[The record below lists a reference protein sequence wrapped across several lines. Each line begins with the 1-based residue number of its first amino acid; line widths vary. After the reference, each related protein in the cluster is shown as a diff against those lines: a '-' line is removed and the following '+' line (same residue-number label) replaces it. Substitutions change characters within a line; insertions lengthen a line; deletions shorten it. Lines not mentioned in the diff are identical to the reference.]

1 MEYNLNKPFY
11 GVQEGIL
18 YGQNERVDELNER
31 IQSRYF
37 SDAPLSTNFDP
48 RPVQTKF
55 TLFPI
60 IDSRKESSERILPS
74 INHMVESN
82 FSPATRNGPPSGYFA
97 NIDTE
102 TLLRNQTVALQHGA
116 DRGVYIPSSN
126 SDLYKV
132 HVISRPSEQPFT
144 NLFKKE
150 EYSTYNSNNF
160 ENTPIGKDK
169 FFNHTRTQ
177 LRNL

>member
-1 MEYNLNKPFY
+1 MEYNLNNAFY

-37 SDAPLSTNFDP
+37 SDVPLPTNFDP
-48 RPVQTKF
+48 RPVQTKY
-55 TLFPI
+55 TLFPTI
-60 IDSRKESSERILPS
+60 NIHKQSSERILPS
-74 INHMVESN
+74 VNHMVETN

-102 TLLRNQTVALQHGA
+102 TILRNQTVALQHGA
-116 DRGVYIPSSN
+116 DKGVYIPSSN

-132 HVISRPSEQPFT
+132 TVVSKPSEQPFS

-150 EYSTYNSNNF
+150 EYQTYSSNNF
-160 ENTPIGKDK
+160 ENSEIGKNR